1 MIFNGRRRRVVSN
14 HPEPREIP
22 SMRRVT
28 GPALLAVVACLGLS
42 VSAAAQSSGRVQ
54 VFSESFSVAGNGPY
68 FLHLDSGAT
77 YRLVTEGAD
86 PGEIRI
92 TPRAAG
98 ASPIRFSA
106 SMLTTGGVPFEAPS
120 TGDYRIES
128 NYQGRDVVQVRIF
141 RELRA
146 GETVAV
152 EERRSGKV
160 SPAVFVMLALFPAF
174 LYGVFRNGRTF

>member
-1 MIFNGRRRRVVSN
+1 
-14 HPEPREIP
+14 
-22 SMRRVT
+22 MRPAT
-28 GPALLAVVACLGLS
+28 GSALLLAFACAALS
-42 VSAAAQSSGRVQ
+42 VPAAAQSSGRVQ

-98 ASPIRFSA
+98 GAPIRFSA
-106 SMLTTGGVPFEAPS
+106 SVLTSGGVPFEAPS

-128 NYQGRDVVQVRIF
+128 NYSGRDVVQLRIF

-152 EERRSGKV
+152 QTERSRGKV